1 MKLTAPIVLL
11 AFCAMLLIALP
22 VAAQDGAFD
31 LQRAVAEAEPGATI
45 VVPAGVYAGPLVITR
60 PITLEGQ
67 GEAVIDGGGT
77 GDAITV
83 KAPDVTIRGFVVRNS
98 GDSLDREHAGI
109 TGEAANL
116 TIENN
121 RLEDVLFGIYLKNAP
136 GSVVRNNVVLSK
148 ELEIGRRGDG
158 IKVWYGAGT
167 LLDGNRVSGSRDV
180 IVWFSPHSIIR
191 NNVVEDG
198 RYGLHF
204 MSNEDETIE
213 NNVLRK
219 NSVGIYL
226 MYGKDFVV
234 RNNLLFDNHGPS
246 GYGLALKDVDN
257 VLAEGNRMVGN
268 RVGLYVDGSP
278 MSQNAD
284 VHMEHNLMAYNETG
298 IEMLPSVQHNT
309 YTNNVFQE
317 NGSQITIAGGGAL
330 TGNNWAQEGR
340 GNYWSDYAGFD
351 VDGDR
356 IGDLPYKSQSLYED
370 LMEKYPELRLFRLSP
385 ATEALDLAARAF
397 PVFAPRVKMA
407 DERPLMTPPS
417 LPDIPGLVK
426 PPLWANL
433 GAALGMLA
441 VSVLVLFFGT
451 RIKGTL
457 ASGRK

>member
-1 MKLTAPIVLL
+1 MKRSGPIILLALCALVLL
-11 AFCAMLLIALP
+11 TVPL
-22 VAAQDGAFD
+22 AAQEKAFD
-31 LQRAVAEAEPGATI
+31 LQQAVAAAQPGDTI
-45 VVPAGVYAGPLVITR
+45 FVPAGVYAGPLVITR

-67 GEAVIDGGGT
+67 GSPIIDGGGT
-77 GDAITV
+77 GDVITV

-148 ELEIGRRGDG
+148 DLEIGRRGDG

-167 LLDGNRVSGSRDV
+167 LLEGNRVSGSRDV

-191 NNVVEDG
+191 NNVVEEG

-226 MYGKDFVV
+226 MYGQDFIV
-234 RNNLLFDNHGPS
+234 RNNLLFDSHGPS

-257 VLAEGNRMVGN
+257 VRAEGNRMVSN
-268 RVGLYVDGSP
+268 RVGVYVDGSP
-278 MSQNAD
+278 LSLNAD
-284 VHMEHNLMAYNETG
+284 VHMEHNLFAYNETG

-317 NGSQITIAGGGAL
+317 NGTQIAIAGGGEL
-330 TGNNWAQEGR
+330 MGNNWAQGGR
-340 GNYWSDYAGFD
+340 GNYWSDYTGFD
-351 VDGDR
+351 ANGDH

-370 LMEKYPELRLFRLSP
+370 LMEKYPELQLFRLSP
-385 ATEALDLAARAF
+385 ATDALDLAARAF

-407 DERPLMTPPS
+407 DDRPLMAPPS

-433 GAALGMLA
+433 VAALGMLT

-451 RIKGTL
+451 RVRGML
-457 ASGRK
+457 ASV

>member
-1 MKLTAPIVLL
+1 MKRSGPIILL
-11 AFCAMLLIALP
+11 AFCALVLLTMPLT
-22 VAAQDGAFD
+22 AQEKAFD
-31 LQRAVAEAEPGATI
+31 LQQAVAAAQPGHTI
-45 VVPAGVYAGPLVITR
+45 VVPAGVYAGPFVITR

-67 GEAVIDGGGT
+67 GSPVIDGGGT
-77 GDAITV
+77 GDVITI

-148 ELEIGRRGDG
+148 DLEIGRRGDG

-167 LLDGNRVSGSRDV
+167 LLEGNRVSGSRDV

-191 NNVVEDG
+191 NNLVEEG

-226 MYGKDFVV
+226 MYGKDFIV
-234 RNNLLFDNHGPS
+234 RNNLLFDSHGPS

-257 VLAEGNRMVGN
+257 VHAEGNRMVSN
-268 RVGLYVDGSP
+268 RVGVYVDGSP
-278 MSQNAD
+278 LSQNAD
-284 VHMEHNLMAYNETG
+284 VRMEHNLFAYNETG

-317 NGSQITIAGGGAL
+317 NGTQIAIAGGGEL
-330 TGNNWAQEGR
+330 IGNNWEQEGR
-340 GNYWSDYAGFD
+340 GNYWSDYTGFD
-351 VDGDR
+351 ANGDH

-370 LMEKYPELRLFRLSP
+370 LMEKYPELQLFRLSP
-385 ATEALDLAARAF
+385 ATDALDLAARAF

-407 DERPLMTPPS
+407 DDRPLMVPPS

-433 GAALGMLA
+433 AAALGMLT
-441 VSVLVLFFGT
+441 VSALVLFFGT
-451 RIKGTL
+451 RVRSML
-457 ASGRK
+457 ASV